1 MPQNGKREDLSAL
14 DMPVWMM
21 VLVIAVMLL
30 IAGLAFWFSARTS
43 YETLPRSQSAP
54 HSATQ

>member
-30 IAGLAFWFSARTS
+30 IAGLAFWFSAKMS
-43 YETLPRSQSAP
+43 HEALPLSQPA
-54 HSATQ
+54 QQQ